1 MITLFNCEGE
11 GVNVVLEA
19 NDEIKQLQ
27 ERNYARIQVIKQQM
41 GTKYLLHPENRRPRL
56 TTPR

>member
-1 MITLFNCEGE
+1 MITLYNCEGE

-27 ERNYARIQVIKQQM
+27 ERNRERVELVKKTM